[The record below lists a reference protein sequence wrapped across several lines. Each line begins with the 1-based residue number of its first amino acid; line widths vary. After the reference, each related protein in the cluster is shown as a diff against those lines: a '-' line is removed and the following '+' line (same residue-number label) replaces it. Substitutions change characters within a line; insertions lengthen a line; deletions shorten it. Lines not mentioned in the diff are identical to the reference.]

1 MNKTLKSVSIMIRAS
16 NTLQEVLKKDI
27 SCYKLNPAE
36 FGVLEYLYHKNE
48 QQIIQI
54 CDKLLMP
61 NSSMTYVIDK
71 LESKDLVQRKVNDDD
86 KRSTLI
92 ELTDKGKKLFDEIFP
107 KHELKINEIFSVLSD
122 EEIETL
128 NTLLKKVGY
137 NCKNII
143 EKES

>member
-27 SCYKLNPAE
+27 YCYKLNPAE